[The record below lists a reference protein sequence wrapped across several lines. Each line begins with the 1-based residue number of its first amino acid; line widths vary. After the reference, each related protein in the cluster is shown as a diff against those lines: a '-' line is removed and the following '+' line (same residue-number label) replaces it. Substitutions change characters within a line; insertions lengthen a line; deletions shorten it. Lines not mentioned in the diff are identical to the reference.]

1 MITLDGRK
9 NLAFDRLG
17 WSLATGTSGSLVDY
31 LSMFSTPGQ
40 RHVVTFKGMIETH
53 GLNHDRNH
61 DRVVV
66 KEWSNELAL
75 EGTYPPPA

>member
-1 MITLDGRK
+1 MTALDGRK

-40 RHVVTFKGMIETH
+40 RHDVTFKGMIETH
-53 GLNHDRNH
+53 GLNH

-75 EGTYPPPA
+75 ECTYPPPA